1 MHVLIIS
8 YAISWL
14 FPTEILI
21 GNTPSFSVFG
31 YEIYRLFLSPLA
43 GDSLV
48 NLVFVA
54 FSFPSMGS
62 RIEMCVGSCA
72 YLFLIVIVSLITNV
86 AFAVVCII
94 LHHCTIP
101 DALFY
106 RSSGFWLVLFGLIT
120 VECSQVVSNVN
131 ESHSPQSRTV
141 LSICNFMIF
150 NRVMSYP
157 SNDRRLRRI
166 PHFVQ
171 ILLGS
176 LHAGTKPTTKD
187 DADPCRHSWQALSHT
202 HVWHF
207 LLVRG
212 PETQLRSLDLCGL
225 SVPEGISRL
234 HKAQFLFSQ
243 QSGVTNGY
251 DALPES

>member
-1 MHVLIIS
+1 MTAMTTNHGNFCVAYYRDWISKTPFVTRNTMHVLIIS
-8 YAISWL
+8 YSISWL

-72 YLFLIVIVSLITNV
+72 FLFLIVIVSLITNI

-101 DALFY
+101 EAIFY

-120 VECSQVVSNVN
+120 VECSQVVSTVH
-131 ESHSPQSRTV
+131 ESLSLSSCTVISIRNLMTFSR
-141 LSICNFMIF
+141 MI
-150 NRVMSYP
+150 
-157 SNDRRLRRI
+157 
-166 PHFVQ
+166 
-171 ILLGS
+171 
-176 LHAGTKPTTKD
+176 
-187 DADPCRHSWQALSHT
+187 
-202 HVWHF
+202 
-207 LLVRG
+207 
-212 PETQLRSLDLCGL
+212 
-225 SVPEGISRL
+225 SVSKI
-234 HKAQFLFSQ
+234 
-243 QSGVTNGY
+243 
-251 DALPES
+251 